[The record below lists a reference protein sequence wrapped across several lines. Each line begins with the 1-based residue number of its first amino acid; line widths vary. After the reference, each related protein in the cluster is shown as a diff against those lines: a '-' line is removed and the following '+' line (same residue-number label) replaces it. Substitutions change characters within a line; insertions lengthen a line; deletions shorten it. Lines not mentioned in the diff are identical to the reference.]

1 MSRKVYFC
9 SRGLR
14 NRVDGRATET
24 VLKRVTWTN
33 VGTPRVREH
42 LSLALYIGF
51 FEISW
56 NLYTFTL
63 HTHVIYTYKHY
74 AHIHTTHTHDD
85 QTDSRAWEHA
95 IMHNWS
101 TKRHK
106 RNVIYKFFKLLR
118 SRFSNFNIKIIAK

>member
-1 MSRKVYFC
+1 MKLHILTCLKRKDCRIYYLNYRGQNDFEHEPKEAYFRKIHIDGRLIIRLRWLIMSRKVYFC

-56 NLYTFTL
+56 NLHLHIYIS
-63 HTHVIYTYKHY
+63 HTHTI
-74 AHIHTTHTHDD
+74 HIH
-85 QTDSRAWEHA
+85 
-95 IMHNWS
+95 
-101 TKRHK
+101 
-106 RNVIYKFFKLLR
+106 
-118 SRFSNFNIKIIAK
+118 IIDA